1 MTVADTR
8 IEVAVEKRL
17 GETRVAASFVAERG
31 VTALFGPS
39 GIGKTSILD
48 MVAGLSRPDAG
59 RIAVDGE
66 IWFDAATGADLPPE
80 ARRVGYVFQD
90 RRLFPHLDVRANLL
104 FGRHRADA
112 AAFDRV
118 VALLGLERLLDRW
131 PRRLSGGEAQRVAIG
146 RALLSEPKLLLLDEP
161 LSHLD
166 RPRAAEILDLVA
178 RLRDELALPILYV
191 THEPAEIERLAAHR
205 IDL

>member
-1 MTVADTR
+1 MTV
-8 IEVAVEKRL
+8 EVRVEKRL
-17 GETRVAASFVAERG
+17 GDTRVAADFRAEQG

-59 RIAVDGE
+59 RILVDGE
-66 IWFDAATGADLPPE
+66 IWFDAEAGTDLSPE

-104 FGRHRADA
+104 FGRHRAPA
-112 AAFDRV
+112 STFDRV
-118 VALLGLERLLDRW
+118 VELLGLQRLLDRW

-146 RALLSEPKLLLLDEP
+146 RALLSDPKLLLLDEP

-191 THEPAEIERLAAHR
+191 THEPAEIERLAARR

>member
-1 MTVADTR
+1 MTAPL
-8 IEVAVEKRL
+8 IEVRVEKRL
-17 GETRVAASFVAERG
+17 GETRIAADFTAGAG

-39 GIGKTSILD
+39 GIGKTSVLD

-66 IWFDAATGADLPPE
+66 TWFDAAAGADLPPE

-104 FGRHRADA
+104 FGRHRGGLAD
-112 AAFDRV
+112 FDRI
-118 VALLGLERLLDRW
+118 VALLGLERLLGRW
-131 PRRLSGGEAQRVAIG
+131 PARLSGGEAQRVAIG
-146 RALLSEPKLLLLDEP
+146 RALLSGPKLLLLDEP

-178 RLRDELALPILYV
+178 RLRDEMALPILYV
-191 THEPAEIERLAAHR
+191 THEPAEIERLAARR

>member
-1 MTVADTR
+1 MTAPL
-8 IEVAVEKRL
+8 IEVRVVKQL
-17 GETRVAASFVAERG
+17 GETRIAADFTAGGG

-39 GIGKTSILD
+39 GIGKTSVLD
-48 MVAGLSRPDAG
+48 MVAGLSRPDSG

-66 IWFDAATGADLPPE
+66 VWFDSASGADLPPE

-104 FGRHRADA
+104 FGRHGAGGG
-112 AAFDRV
+112 AFDRI

-146 RALLSEPKLLLLDEP
+146 RALLSDPKLLLLDEP

-166 RPRAAEILDLVA
+166 RARAAEILDLVA

-191 THEPAEIERLAAHR
+191 THEPAEIERLSARR
-205 IDL
+205 ILL